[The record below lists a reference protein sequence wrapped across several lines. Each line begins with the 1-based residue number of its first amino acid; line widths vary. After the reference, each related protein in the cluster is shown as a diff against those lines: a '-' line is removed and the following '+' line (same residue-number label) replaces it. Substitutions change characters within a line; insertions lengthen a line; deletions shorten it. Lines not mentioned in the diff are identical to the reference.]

1 VSPPP
6 TASPTDPA
14 ATDAWDGH
22 QLLLHESEA
31 ERVAGLIDWARRGL
45 DRGEKVVLGE
55 APPGGRPPTLMQ
67 LRRHGWDP
75 APALAARRLEVLPV
89 HRFYRGDSQRE
100 IVDAAFA
107 EGFGSVRLAAE
118 SSAALEIMSAED
130 YGLVERTMEEL
141 CRTGTVSALC
151 QYARSRT
158 VGPTLTDA
166 VEVHVRGVRQR
177 LITARDSGTAVLLT
191 GEVDISNADV
201 LSELVGAATRAA
213 QRDGRDASVD
223 LDGLRFLDA
232 AGVSAVLRG
241 SAGFRAAGG
250 LLRLTRPRPFVARIL
265 HLLALDEEP
274 GVRIG
279 GPTGGD
285 GR

>member
-6 TASPTDPA
+6 TASSTDPA
-14 ATDAWDGH
+14 ASEAWDGH

-31 ERVAGLIDWARRGL
+31 ERLAGLIAWARRGL

-67 LRRHGWDP
+67 LRRYGWDP
-75 APALAARRLEVLPV
+75 APALAAHRLEVLPV
-89 HRFYRGDSQRE
+89 HRFYPGDGQRQ
-100 IVDAAFA
+100 IVDAALA
-107 EGFGSVRLAAE
+107 EGFRSVRLAAE
-118 SSAALEIMSAED
+118 SSAALEVMSAAD
-130 YGLVERTMEEL
+130 YGEVERSMEEL

-158 VGPTLTDA
+158 LGPTLTDA
-166 VEVHVRGVRQR
+166 VEVHIGGVRQR
-177 LITARDSGTAVLLT
+177 LLSAREVGTAVLVT

-201 LSELVGAATRAA
+201 LAELVGAVTRAA
-213 QRDGRDASVD
+213 QRDGRKASLD

-232 AGVSAVLRG
+232 AGASAVLRG
-241 SAGFRAAGG
+241 SAGFRDGGG
-250 LLRLTRPRPFVARIL
+250 LLQLTRPRPFVARVL
-265 HLLALDEEP
+265 HLLALDHEP

-279 GPTGGD
+279 DPAGGD